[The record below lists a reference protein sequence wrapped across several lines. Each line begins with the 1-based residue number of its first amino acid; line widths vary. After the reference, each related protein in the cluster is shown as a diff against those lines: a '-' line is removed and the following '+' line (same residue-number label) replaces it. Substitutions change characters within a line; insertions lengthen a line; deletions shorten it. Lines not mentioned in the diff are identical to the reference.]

1 MATAPDGGEA
11 GREPGKVKLRKA
23 VFHLSGE
30 RGWRGGEIQLRLLL
44 AHLDRDPNDRLFV
57 PADSELARRVAFE
70 PIERVGRLGFR
81 DLATALAVRRAIR
94 KAAGPVI
101 LHAHSSKA
109 VETALLARIGLNV
122 PLVVSRH
129 TAFPVRSAWKYR
141 AADALVAVSRATRDQ
156 LRKAGVESDRI
167 AVILN
172 AVDETK
178 LEAALAAG
186 GPTTASGGP
195 VVLHAAAFTA
205 EKDHATLLRAWSVV
219 ERKTES
225 ARLVLAG
232 DGPLR
237 SQCKALAGE
246 LGLRRV
252 EFAGWVEDVER
263 LIRECDLGVLSSR
276 LEGLPVF
283 LCEAQWCGR
292 PVVAT
297 RAGGTADAVEDGVT
311 GLLSESGDAAALADN
326 LLKLVVDSDRR
337 ATMGAQ
343 AAARAR
349 RLFAPAAMAQ
359 AYERLYRSL

>member
-1 MATAPDGGEA
+1 
-11 GREPGKVKLRKA
+11 LRKA
-23 VFHLSGE
+23 IFHLSGE

-44 AHLDRDPNDRLFV
+44 AHLDRNPDDRLFV
-57 PADSELARRVAFE
+57 PAGSELARRVAFE
-70 PIERVGRLGFR
+70 PMQRMGRLGFR
-81 DLATALAVRRAIR
+81 DLATALAVRRAIK

-109 VETALLARIGLNV
+109 VETALLARVGLNV
-122 PLVVSRH
+122 PLVISRH
-129 TAFPVRSAWKYR
+129 TAFTVKSAWKYR
-141 AADALVAVSRATRDQ
+141 AADALVAVSQATRDQ
-156 LRKAGVESDRI
+156 LLKAGIDSGRI
-167 AVILN
+167 AVIPI
-172 AVDETK
+172 AVDDTK
-178 LEAALAAG
+178 LEATLVAG
-186 GPTTASGGP
+186 RPARPSGGP

-219 ERKTES
+219 EREVKN

-232 DGPLR
+232 DGPLKP
-237 SQCKALAGE
+237 QCAALAGE

-263 LIRECDLGVLSSR
+263 LIRECDLAVLSSR
-276 LEGLPVF
+276 LEGMPVF

-311 GLLSESGDAAALADN
+311 GLLGEPGDAEALADN
-326 LLKLVVDSDRR
+326 LLQLIADPDRR
-337 ATMGAQ
+337 AEMGDR
-343 AAARAR
+343 AAVRAR
-349 RLFAPAAMAQ
+349 RLFAPAAMAE